1 MGVSVCNYIVSDAC
15 QVLNKMMDP
24 LEMHLRIP
32 SPEAAM
38 GALGSKHTSSAMV
51 ENVLQH

>member
-1 MGVSVCNYIVSDAC
+1 MSDAC

-24 LEMHLRIP
+24 LEMKLRMP
-32 SPEAAM
+32 SPEAAV
-38 GALGSKHTSSAMV
+38 GALGSKHTSSAMA